1 MIDIKASLHF
11 FKSLRSQRFHRWP
24 ASLFVPLKTIKNL
37 NFTLRNKRK
46 AGVRISP
53 PFSLSI
59 TFRITYKK
67 KRKMASKNRNKVTT
81 LQQLQQ
87 RSEELKDAGYIAVRP
102 DAFTP
107 LKNGG
112 GKVFSWNDYVHS
124 MLLTTAGMS
133 ASGGDASGS
142 AARQQVSTI
151 FASSGGENLG
161 KPKGVGTEGLGFME
175 WGIANRLPNLIW
187 MLSRMSPFTAAGV
200 DYIKKIL
207 VGRGPAPKYHYTQY
221 VGGNITEK
229 YIPYESA
236 GVLLRGQ
243 IADLKA
249 KEEAAAEAKRQNEQ
263 QSQNGQSQQEESPF
277 SAVQLQVLSSDEE
290 DSEEMKSLKEA
301 LHKWEETQAQL
312 RDFIEN
318 NDLMQTFLD
327 LAGDMALMSQC
338 FVELQLNQRSLDEN
352 GKAVP
357 TAQWTPK
364 VIGLKHRSIFTTRL
378 ERMDEN
384 YRINYAYVSN
394 QWLDPTQYVGVQ
406 KEEDRKIAAI
416 PYLPTTSAVKDLQRK
431 IREARQKNVS
441 RKKRPT
447 RFIMSPR
454 DFGGPYYAD
463 ALWHSIFAGSIF
475 EYAFT
480 IVDDRL
486 TRKRN
491 SNIIGRVIYIHQD
504 YISRLYQQQGE
515 KKKKTQ
521 GEIQNEIFTSIN
533 TWLSNPDN
541 AGQALISSAFTGS
554 DGKEHKA
561 WEIVEIETK
570 ANDQANADKTEL
582 QEISSIIFFA
592 MGLDAKLI
600 GNTPGDTASSGGTD
614 LRERFLVKQI
624 QFAPL
629 QQLMIRPLEVL
640 SRFNDWDEHLV
651 WWIDREVL
659 TTLDNSKTGVAKQE
673 AS

>member
-1 MIDIKASLHF
+1 
-11 FKSLRSQRFHRWP
+11 
-24 ASLFVPLKTIKNL
+24 
-37 NFTLRNKRK
+37 
-46 AGVRISP
+46 
-53 PFSLSI
+53 
-59 TFRITYKK
+59 
-67 KRKMASKNRNKVTT
+67 
-81 LQQLQQ
+81 
-87 RSEELKDAGYIAVRP
+87 
-102 DAFTP
+102 
-107 LKNGG
+107 
-112 GKVFSWNDYVHS
+112 
-124 MLLTTAGMS
+124 
-133 ASGGDASGS
+133 
-142 AARQQVSTI
+142 
-151 FASSGGENLG
+151 
-161 KPKGVGTEGLGFME
+161 
-175 WGIANRLPNLIW
+175 
-187 MLSRMSPFTAAGV
+187 
-200 DYIKKIL
+200 
-207 VGRGPAPKYHYTQY
+207 YTQY

-249 KEEAAAEAKRQNEQ
+249 KEE
-263 QSQNGQSQQEESPF
+263 
-277 SAVQLQVLSSDEE
+277 E

-301 LHKWEETQAQL
+301 LRNWEETNAQL
-312 RDFIEN
+312 RDFLEN
-318 NDLMQTFLD
+318 NDLMQTYLD

-416 PYLPTTSAVKDLQRK
+416 PYLPTTSAVKDLQRN
-431 IREARQKNVS
+431 IREARQKQVS

-447 RFIMSPR
+447 RFIMSPS

-504 YISRLYQQQGE
+504 YISRLFQQQGE
-515 KKKKTQ
+515 KKKKTH

-651 WWIDREVL
+651 WQIDREVL

-673 AS
+673 G

>member
-1 MIDIKASLHF
+1 
-11 FKSLRSQRFHRWP
+11 
-24 ASLFVPLKTIKNL
+24 
-37 NFTLRNKRK
+37 
-46 AGVRISP
+46 
-53 PFSLSI
+53 
-59 TFRITYKK
+59 
-67 KRKMASKNRNKVTT
+67 MASKNKNRVTT
-81 LQQLQQ
+81 LQQLQN
-87 RSEELKDAGYIAVRP
+87 RSEELKDAGYVAVRP

-133 ASGGDASGS
+133 ASGGDAGGS
-142 AARQQVSTI
+142 AARQLVSTI

-175 WGIANRLPNLIW
+175 WGMANRLPNLIW

-207 VGRGPAPKYHYTQY
+207 VGRGPAAKYHYTQY

-249 KEEAAAEAKRQNEQ
+249 KEEE
-263 QSQNGQSQQEESPF
+263 
-277 SAVQLQVLSSDEE
+277 
-290 DSEEMKSLKEA
+290 SEEMKSLKEA
-301 LHKWEETQAQL
+301 LHKWEETNAQL
-312 RDFIEN
+312 RDFLEN

-384 YRINYAYVSN
+384 YRINYVYVSN

-416 PYLPTTSAVKDLQRK
+416 PYLPTTSAVKDLQRN
-431 IREARQKNVS
+431 IREARQKQVS

-504 YISRLYQQQGE
+504 YINKLYQQQGE
-515 KKKKTQ
+515 QKKKTI

-533 TWLSNPDN
+533 TWLANPDN

-651 WWIDREVL
+651 WQIDREVL

-673 AS
+673 IS